1 MSFELVI
8 RPEAEAD
15 ARDAFG
21 WYNEQL
27 PGLGHDFLAELD
39 KEFAAIQASPE
50 IHARMH
56 RELRRA
62 LLHRFPYGVF
72 YVVEARRIVIMAILH
87 TSRNPGIWSRRRE
100 SRSAKDD

>member
-1 MSFELVI
+1 MSFELFI

-27 PGLGHDFLAELD
+27 PGLGHEFLAELD
-39 KEFAAIQASPE
+39 REFAAILANPE
-50 IHARMH
+50 VHARMH

-72 YVVEARRIVIMAILH
+72 YAVEARRIVIVAILH
-87 TSRNPGIWSRRRE
+87 TSRNPSIWNRRRE
-100 SRSAKDD
+100 LRGAKDD